1 MLFTN
6 FNPMAKKAKHS
17 VIPAEPLIN
26 VDPTLPSFEG
36 HPYFE
41 KKAAKA
47 KARLGK
53 VGLPKQ
59 LSKRSRP

>member
-6 FNPMAKKAKHS
+6 FTSMPKKEKRAVYAS
-17 VIPAEPLIN
+17 QPLIS
-26 VDPTLPSFEG
+26 VDPTLPSFED
-36 HPYFE
+36 HPFFA

-47 KARLGK
+47 KARLDK

-59 LSKRSRP
+59 LQKKRRP